1 MPFAE
6 FFFYFIFH
14 FVLIWAFFV
23 WIILQAWK
31 LWTENK
37 ALDLLDPTLCENCN
51 ANEFVRCLGVG
62 LLCVQENPKDR
73 PDMSNVVA
81 MLVSESGS
89 LARPN
94 QPAFVLRSL
103 CNRTCNDD
111 DRPIISRNQLTNT
124 LIYGR

>member
-1 MPFAE
+1 MDRGF
-6 FFFYFIFH
+6 
-14 FVLIWAFFV
+14 LW
-23 WIILQAWK
+23 ILQAWK

-37 ALDLLDPTLCENCN
+37 ALDLLEPALRGTCDE
-51 ANEFVRCLGVG
+51 NEFMRCLGVG
-62 LLCVQENPKDR
+62 LLCVQDDTNDR
-73 PDMSNVVA
+73 PNMSNVVA
-81 MLVSESGS
+81 MLISESGS